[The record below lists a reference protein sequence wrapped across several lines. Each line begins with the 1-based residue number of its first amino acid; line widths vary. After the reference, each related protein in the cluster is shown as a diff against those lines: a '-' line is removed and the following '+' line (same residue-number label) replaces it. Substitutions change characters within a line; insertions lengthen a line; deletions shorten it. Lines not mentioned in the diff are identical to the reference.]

1 MPLIWKYSEDARKII
16 ENVYKFCVEEKQSG
30 LKMPL
35 ERAWDRTAALTGV
48 SRATAQR
55 ILTKKVELPSPL
67 IDQAATVS
75 KVTLD
80 DFDQGV
86 ARRTIAGMY
95 AQKKMLPTL
104 ENIHAE
110 LKQSIGYTGSKE
122 TLRKELKKIKF
133 SYSRCEVNRKVLMER
148 QDVVLSRIR
157 YLRRIKELREQG
169 YNIVYTDET
178 YVHTSHVASKCW
190 QDSSVGI
197 KIPFSKGEWFILY
210 DH

>member
-1 MPLIWKYSEDARKII
+1 MAMKWKYSDDARRII
-16 ENVYKFCVEEKQSG
+16 ENVYKFCMEEKQSG
-30 LKMPL
+30 LKMSL
-35 ERAWDRTAALTGV
+35 ERVWDQTAALTGV

-55 ILTKKVELPSPL
+55 IINKKDEQPTAS
-67 IDQAATVS
+67 IEDAATDR

-95 AQKKMLPTL
+95 SQKRRLPTL
-104 ENIHAE
+104 GNIHAA
-110 LKQSIGYTGSKE
+110 LKENIGFTGSKE
-122 TLRKELKKIKF
+122 TLRKELKRIKF
-133 SYSRCEVNRKVLMER
+133 SYSKCEVNRKMLMER

-157 YLRRIKELREQG
+157 YLHRIKELREAG
-169 YNIVYTDET
+169 HTMVYTDET

-197 KIPFSKGEWFILY
+197 KIPFSKGDE
-210 DH
+210 